1 MSHPFR
7 QFPFFVRLHSVVGLG
22 LILLL
27 TSCSRGAAD
36 AAAPGG
42 PGAPAAE
49 GRGAGRGGA
58 RGAGGGAVAVSV
70 TTVVQKPM
78 PVNVRAL
85 GNVEASSTVEIR
97 AQVTGA
103 LTSVDFKEGQDVAAG
118 QLLFTLDSRPFEVA
132 LRQAEAQL
140 QRDTASA
147 SNADAQLARM
157 RDLSERGLSSRADLD
172 TSTAQANALKG
183 TLAADTAAVENARL
197 QLQYTKIRAPV
208 SGRAGA
214 LLVHA
219 GSLVRANDTQP
230 LVIINQ
236 LTPAYVSFA
245 VPARLLPQLGSERRV
260 GTLTVRAA
268 PSGTTA
274 DASTGTVTFIDNA
287 VDQATDTVR
296 VKATFTNRDRRLW
309 PGAFVDVTL
318 QLSVNPKAIVVPTSA
333 VQPSQQGQ
341 MVYVVKADQ
350 TVEARQVKVAWTD
363 GDNIVI
369 DTGLQAGET
378 VVVDGQL
385 RLTPGARVSV
395 KPAAGGPRSAS

>member
-118 QLLFTLDSRPFEVA
+118 QLLFTLDARPFEVA

-268 PSGTTA
+268 SSGTTA